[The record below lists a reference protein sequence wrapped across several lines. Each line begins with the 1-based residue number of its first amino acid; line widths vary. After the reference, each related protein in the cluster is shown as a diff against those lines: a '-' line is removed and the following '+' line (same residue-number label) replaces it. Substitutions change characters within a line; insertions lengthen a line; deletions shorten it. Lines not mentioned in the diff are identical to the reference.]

1 MIKGPKGRSARFALA
16 GALAV
21 GVLTAFAAVAGV
33 GVTQNAAGAGEYQYG
48 QPKVTICHHTHSTK
62 HPFVT
67 ITVGAPAAA
76 AHLKHHDGD
85 HLGACT
91 AAELAKGKHNNG
103 KHKGQNKSNHASHPS
118 KPSHPSHPSKPSKPS
133 GASTP
138 STPSGNGNNGSNGKG
153 HGK

>member
-1 MIKGPKGRSARFALA
+1 MIKGPKGRSARLALA

-48 QPKVTICHHTHSTK
+48 KQKVTLCHHTHSKK

-67 ITVGAPAAA
+67 ITVGAPGAA
-76 AHLKHHDGD
+76 AHLKNHSGD

-103 KHKGQNKSNHASHPS
+103 KHNGQNKSSH
-118 KPSHPSHPSKPSKPS
+118 PSHPSHPSKPS
-133 GASTP
+133 GASGP
-138 STPSGNGNNGSNGKG
+138 STPNGNNGSNGKG

>member
-1 MIKGPKGRSARFALA
+1 VIKRPKGRSARFALA

-21 GVLTAFAAVAGV
+21 GVLVAFAAVAGV
-33 GVTQNAAGAGEYQYG
+33 GVTQNAAGAGQYQYG
-48 QPKVTICHHTHSTK
+48 KQKVTICHRTHSKK

-67 ITVGAPAAA
+67 ITVGAPAVK
-76 AHLKHHDGD
+76 AHLKHGD

-91 AAELAKGKHNNG
+91 GAELAKGKHNNG
-103 KHKGQNKSNHASHPS
+103 KHKGQNKPNH
-118 KPSHPSHPSKPSKPS
+118 PSHPSHPSKPS

-138 STPSGNGNNGSNGKG
+138 SNGNNGNGNGNNGSNGKG

>member
-1 MIKGPKGRSARFALA
+1 MIKGPKGRSARLALA

-48 QPKVTICHHTHSTK
+48 KQKVTLCHHTHSKK

-67 ITVGAPAAA
+67 ITVGAPGAA
-76 AHLKHHDGD
+76 AHLKNHSGD

-91 AAELAKGKHNNG
+91 AVELAKGKHNNG
-103 KHKGQNKSNHASHPS
+103 QHKS
-118 KPSHPSHPSKPSKPS
+118 SHPSHPSHPSKPS

-138 STPSGNGNNGSNGKG
+138 STPNGNNGSNGKG